1 MIVDCPACGA
11 RNRVPATRVSD
22 HPKCGRCKTPIAMT
36 TPVEVGSAEDFD
48 ELVSSSPI
56 PVLVDFWA
64 AWCGPCRVVAPEL
77 EKLARSR
84 AGRVVVAKL
93 DTEAVPEVAARY
105 GIRSIP
111 TMILFRAGR
120 EEKRASGAM
129 PAEQI
134 ALAVGV

>member
-1 MIVDCPACGA
+1 MIVDCPSCGA
-11 RNRVPATRVSD
+11 RNRVPAARVSD
-22 HPKCGRCKTPIAMT
+22 HPKCGRCKAAIAVAA
-36 TPVEVGSAEDFD
+36 PVEVASRDDFD
-48 ELVSSSPI
+48 ELVRGSPL

-64 AWCGPCRVVAPEL
+64 EWCGPCRVVGPEL

-84 AGRVVVAKL
+84 AGHVVVAKL

-111 TMILFRAGR
+111 TMILFRSGR

-129 PAEQI
+129 PAEEI
-134 ALAVGV
+134 ARSVGL